1 MKRIEALLDTLV
13 QRGGSDLLLQA
24 GAEPMIRVDGALVR
38 LEGPAL
44 TPDQTRLA
52 LTELATPAQLQ
63 TLETERQPDFAFA
76 WRDGVRLRAN
86 AFYQRSAISIALRS
100 LPRQIPTFA
109 SLGLPELAAQFVQLP

>member
-1 MKRIEALLDTLV
+1 MKRIEAFLDTLV

-63 TLETERQPDFAFA
+63 TMETDRQLDFAFA
-76 WRDGVRLRAN
+76 WLVGVRVLAN
-86 AFYQRSAISIALRS
+86 ALSQTNAISIALRL
-100 LPRQIPTFA
+100 LPRA
-109 SLGLPELAAQFVQLP
+109 